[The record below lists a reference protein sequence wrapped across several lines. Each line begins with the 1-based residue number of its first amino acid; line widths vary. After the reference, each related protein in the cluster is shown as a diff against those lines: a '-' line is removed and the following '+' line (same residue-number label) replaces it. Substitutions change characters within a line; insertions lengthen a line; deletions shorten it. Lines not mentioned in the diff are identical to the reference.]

1 MMNCSYNGIGLT
13 SQYGY
18 RINGPFGDPD
28 IRRENRYCNLPAPSN
43 MIPISDSNCPN
54 AYDSLWTYGTGHAY
68 PIGFPPLNKRTGCI
82 LNNKRYVI
90 PKSVYLMPVGTTT
103 ANYLESEFD
112 PPLVTPE
119 QAKLIQ
125 GSQTLGNR

>member
-1 MMNCSYNGIGLT
+1 
-13 SQYGY
+13 
-18 RINGPFGDPD
+18 
-28 IRRENRYCNLPAPSN
+28 

-54 AYDSLWTYGTGHAY
+54 AYGPLWTYGTGHAY
-68 PIGFPPLNKRTGCI
+68 PIGFPPLDKRTGCI

-90 PKSVYLMPVGTTT
+90 PNDVYLMPVGTTT
-103 ANYLESEFD
+103 VNYLESEFD

-125 GSQTLGNR
+125 GPQTLGNR